1 MSILEQATRGLD
13 RAEEIGRRLDKLAPT
28 LTIEQRAGATA
39 PLIAL
44 TAQELIAREF
54 VPREN
59 YFGGWITSQSL
70 GMVHAWRGI
79 GKTHFGLET
88 AYAIASGG
96 GYLKWNAPK
105 ARRVLYLDG
114 EMPGAVLQER
124 VARIAASAETEPPE
138 GYLKF
143 VTPDVQTG
151 PLPDLA
157 TVDGQERYTDCLQ
170 GVDLVI
176 VDNLSCLARR
186 GGKENEGESWLTM
199 ADWALRQ
206 RAEGRAVMFIH
217 HSGKGGQQRG
227 TSRREDLLDYVIS
240 LHRPEDYQPEQGA
253 RFVVSFDKARALVG
267 DAVTEFEAAL
277 ASDEHGKQAWT
288 MANVEDAELHQVAE
302 LVRAG
307 ATQKDIVDELG
318 LSRFQAG
325 RRVKTAIEAG
335 LIAHSDVKQGR
346 GGSR

>member
-1 MSILEQATRGLD
+1 MNVLEQACRDLD

-28 LTIEQRAGATA
+28 LTLVRA

-54 VPREN
+54 PPREN

-96 GYLKWNAPK
+96 SYLKWDAPR

-114 EMPGAVLQER
+114 EMPGAALQER

-138 GYLKF
+138 DYLKF
-143 VTPDVQTG
+143 ITPDVQAG

-157 TVDGQERYTDCLQ
+157 TTEGQEQYTDVLQ
-170 GVDLVI
+170 GVELVI

-186 GGKENEGESWLTM
+186 GGRENEAESWLPM

-240 LHRPEDYQPEQGA
+240 LHRPEDYRSEQGA
-253 RFVVSFDKARALVG
+253 RFVVGFDKARALVG

-277 ASDEHGKQAWT
+277 TSDEHGKRSWM
-288 MANVEDAELHQVAE
+288 MANVEDAELHRVAE
-302 LVRAG
+302 LVKAG
-307 ATQKDIVDELG
+307 ATQKDVSEETG
-318 LSRFQAG
+318 LTRFQVG
-325 RRVKTAIEAG
+325 RRIKTAIEAG
-335 LIAHSDVKQGR
+335 LITHSDVPDGR
-346 GGSR
+346 RGAR